1 MHFLAFWKKL
11 CDYWNFNGFSCGL
24 SKIQAPKWCKPLQLH
39 EQIVFPNRQFFDV
52 FAKNNPELR
61 SYSSFIETDSVNL
74 LHYEYRKLIVKN
86 EILLYWVDEKSEI
99 ATIARVIYYRCDDS
113 DFIK

>member
-1 MHFLAFWKKL
+1 ML
-11 CDYWNFNGFSCGL
+11 
-24 SKIQAPKWCKPLQLH
+24 
-39 EQIVFPNRQFFDV
+39 EQIVFSKSKIFAV
-52 FAKNNPELR
+52 SAKNNPELR

-86 EILLYWVDEKSEI
+86 EILLYWVDEKSVI

>member
-1 MHFLAFWKKL
+1 M
-11 CDYWNFNGFSCGL
+11 
-24 SKIQAPKWCKPLQLH
+24 
-39 EQIVFPNRQFFDV
+39 
-52 FAKNNPELR
+52 R

-86 EILLYWVDEKSEI
+86 EILLYWVDEKSVI